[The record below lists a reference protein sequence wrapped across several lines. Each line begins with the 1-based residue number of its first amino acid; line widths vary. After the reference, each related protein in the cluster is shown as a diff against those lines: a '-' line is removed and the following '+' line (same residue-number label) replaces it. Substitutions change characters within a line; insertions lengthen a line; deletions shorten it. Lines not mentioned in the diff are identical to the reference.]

1 MAGHLVSVDA
11 MGTQTA
17 IAASIRDK
25 EADYLMAVKR
35 NQSSLHNEIVDQF
48 HFATTQSVKDKS
60 AAWDLHEKVEKANG
74 RVTTR
79 RIAVTNQLDWML
91 PSIRKR

>member
-1 MAGHLVSVDA
+1 MTLGVEFVARKSNEITAIPKLFEQLDMAGHLVSVDA

-60 AAWDLHEKVEKANG
+60 AA
-74 RVTTR
+74 
-79 RIAVTNQLDWML
+79 
-91 PSIRKR
+91 